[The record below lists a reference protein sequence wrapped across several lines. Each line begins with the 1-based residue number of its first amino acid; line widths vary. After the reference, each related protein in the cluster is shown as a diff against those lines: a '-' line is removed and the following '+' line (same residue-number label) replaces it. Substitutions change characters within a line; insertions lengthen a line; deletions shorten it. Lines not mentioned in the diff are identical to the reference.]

1 MSDFVSAQTR
11 IQEKFF
17 GMGAAADSETALAGN
32 GGAAN
37 SGANGGAVAV
47 GDVNSGGNAGS
58 AIGVGDTMGGGVGVD
73 GGSMA
78 NSTNLGVSASGGSA
92 ISDASGGDYN
102 VAFVS

>member
-1 MSDFVSAQTR
+1 MSDFVNAQTR
-11 IQEKFF
+11 IQDKFF
-17 GMGAAADSETALAGN
+17 GAGAAAPAETALAGN

-37 SGANGGAVAV
+37 SSANGGAMAV
-47 GDVNSGGNAGS
+47 GDFNTGGNAGM
-58 AIGVGDTMGGGVGVD
+58 AIGVGDTMGGVAVD

-78 NSTNLGVSASGGSA
+78 NATNFGASASGGTA

>member
-1 MSDFVSAQTR
+1 MSDFISAQTR

-17 GMGAAADSETALAGN
+17 GAGASTPSETALAGN

-37 SGANGGAVAV
+37 SGANGGAIAA
-47 GDVNSGGNAGS
+47 GDINSGGNAGT
-58 AIGVGDTMGGGVGVD
+58 AIGVGDTMGGTVAVD

-78 NSTNLGVSASGGSA
+78 NSTNLGVGANAGSA